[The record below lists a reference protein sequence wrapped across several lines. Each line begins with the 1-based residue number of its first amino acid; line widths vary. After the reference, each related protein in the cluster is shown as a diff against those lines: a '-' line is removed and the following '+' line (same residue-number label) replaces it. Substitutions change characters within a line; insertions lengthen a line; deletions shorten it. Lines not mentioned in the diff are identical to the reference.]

1 MAGSNTFGGTIKL
14 EGEKAYRQAIS
25 QINSELK
32 VLASEM
38 SKVTAEFGKNDNSA
52 ASLTS
57 RNKVL
62 SDQIDKQREKVS
74 ALKSALEEST
84 EKYGENDKKT
94 NNWKTSLNK
103 AEAELIKLEKELGDN
118 KKALDESESATDK
131 NAKSLDDFGDSA
143 NNAGQKTLKLGDLI
157 KANLISEA
165 IVGGLKSLSSAIM
178 DVAGKFADFVSAG
191 VSNASDLAESQNVVD
206 VTFSDRH
213 YA

>member
-1 MAGSNTFGGTIKL
+1 MKHFNFEMLFMLFLSEVKKLAGSNTFGGTIKL

-103 AEAELIKLEKELGDN
+103 AEAE
-118 KKALDESESATDK
+118 
-131 NAKSLDDFGDSA
+131 
-143 NNAGQKTLKLGDLI
+143 
-157 KANLISEA
+157 
-165 IVGGLKSLSSAIM
+165 
-178 DVAGKFADFVSAG
+178 
-191 VSNASDLAESQNVVD
+191 
-206 VTFSDRH
+206 R
-213 YA
+213 